1 MSGTL
6 EGKVILGD
14 IRSIAPSLPDDFFQ
28 TIVTSPP
35 YFGHRNY
42 SGFPNTDELGQEPE
56 PEEYIENLVAV
67 FRHLKSKL
75 SPDGLMW
82 LNLGDTYRE
91 KSL

>member
-67 FRHLKSKL
+67 FRHLRSKL